1 MPSDTSKFDVH
12 KAQVRVSFF
21 LLIILFILFQLVT
34 SLSAV
39 ADSMRNCAKMA
50 DVFAKILQDTE
61 YFPETVEAI
70 HGTCL
75 LLTFLFIKT
84 RF

>member
-1 MPSDTSKFDVH
+1 MPTDTSKFDVH
-12 KAQVRVSFF
+12 KAQVRVPFF
-21 LLIILFILFQLVT
+21 LLIMLFILFQLVT

-50 DVFAKILQDTE
+50 DVFAKIMQDTE
-61 YFPETVEAI
+61 YFPETAEAL
-70 HGTCL
+70 HGTSH
-75 LLTFLFIKT
+75 LLTFLFNKT

>member
-1 MPSDTSKFDVH
+1 MPTDTSKFDVH
-12 KAQVRVSFF
+12 KAQVRTPSFLF
-21 LLIILFILFQLVT
+21 IMLFILFQLVT

-50 DVFAKILQDTE
+50 DVFAKIMQDTE
-61 YFPETVEAI
+61 YFPETAEVLHGI
-70 HGTCL
+70 HL
-75 LLTFLFIKT
+75 LSSLFNET